1 MEALGSMQ
9 PPGLPMI
16 DPQTEQRRFLDHFLP
31 VRGSLRTF
39 FYAATRD
46 AHEAEDL
53 CQQVGAVLWRKFE
66 QYDESRPFSAWAIGM
81 ARMELLKWRDRYRR
95 ASRSRSLSDAAIT
108 ALAEAAVE
116 SAAVEPTEPDD
127 RAAALKNCLARLA
140 PKAREAIEKKYRDGQ
155 QIRAIAEAQGRE
167 VGAVEMALVRAR
179 RALKQCIEQA
189 MQRGQGDQG

>member
-1 MEALGSMQ
+1 MP

-16 DPQTEQRRFLDHFLP
+16 DPQTEQRRFLEHFLP

-39 FYAATRD
+39 FYASTRN

-66 QYDESRPFSAWAIGM
+66 KYEDSRPFSNWAIGM
-81 ARMELLKWRDRYRR
+81 ARMELLKWRDRSRR

-116 SAAVEPTEPDD
+116 SAAAGPPESDD
-127 RAAALKNCLARLA
+127 RVAALRNCLERLA
-140 PKAREAIEKKYRDGQ
+140 PKA
-155 QIRAIAEAQGRE
+155 
-167 VGAVEMALVRAR
+167 
-179 RALKQCIEQA
+179 
-189 MQRGQGDQG
+189 